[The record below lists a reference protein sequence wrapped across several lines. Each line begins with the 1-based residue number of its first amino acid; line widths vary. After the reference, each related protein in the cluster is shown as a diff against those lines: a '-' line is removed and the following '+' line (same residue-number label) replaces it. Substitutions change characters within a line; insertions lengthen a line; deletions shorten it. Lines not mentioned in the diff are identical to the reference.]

1 MYLAP
6 GFPELRAELIRR
18 YSPVQLASG
27 LTIVSVLPYVIY
39 SAPLGLFSAATVVQL
54 LLLCGA
60 VAFLFVVFPVR
71 KDGLG
76 WQDVVGIML
85 AVTPMIS
92 GLTMFFREAYPGL
105 GDPVERLDILGKLMI
120 IALGASAFLLIRRVE
135 GTGFTL
141 RVRGEDVRV
150 GLKYFALYLPV
161 GLAVSLAIGH
171 VEWGPRPFG
180 GGEYALE
187 LAGTAL
193 GIYMV
198 TALAEEFC
206 FRGVIQNLL
215 TRSLGNRYAAQAIAS
230 VLYGAVHLSFRY
242 YPNWKHT
249 IATTILGWFCGSAY
263 ARSGSVVPGMITHT
277 LVVVVWTM
285 LFR

>member
-1 MYLAP
+1 MGIAPQDQGRQPFRAYFVTAGAVNVLLIVAGVIYAGIIDFGFATAAPVVAAFLVQASVYLAP

-92 GLTMFFREAYPGL
+92 EQRA
-105 GDPVERLDILGKLMI
+105 K
-120 IALGASAFLLIRRVE
+120 
-135 GTGFTL
+135 
-141 RVRGEDVRV
+141 
-150 GLKYFALYLPV
+150 
-161 GLAVSLAIGH
+161 
-171 VEWGPRPFG
+171 
-180 GGEYALE
+180 
-187 LAGTAL
+187 
-193 GIYMV
+193 
-198 TALAEEFC
+198 
-206 FRGVIQNLL
+206 
-215 TRSLGNRYAAQAIAS
+215 
-230 VLYGAVHLSFRY
+230 
-242 YPNWKHT
+242 
-249 IATTILGWFCGSAY
+249 
-263 ARSGSVVPGMITHT
+263 
-277 LVVVVWTM
+277 
-285 LFR
+285 